1 MADESEERAEQDVT
15 AATEGYGGPVSD
27 QELAD
32 VYLPKGQDTVQDTS
46 PSAPDSAAPDSPAA
60 TDSGSGTTAP
70 DAAPDGSGTLEG
82 SSGEPAIE
90 PPD

>member
-1 MADESEERAEQDVT
+1 MADESEQRAERDVT

-27 QELAD
+27 EELAD
-32 VYLPKGQDTVQDTS
+32 VYLPEGQDTVQDTD
-46 PSAPDSAAPDSPAA
+46 ARSAAGNGSDA
-60 TDSGSGTTAP
+60 TEP
-70 DAAPDGSGTLEG
+70 DAAPDGSGTIEG

>member
-1 MADESEERAEQDVT
+1 MADESEQQAEQDVT

-32 VYLPKGQDTVQDTS
+32 VYLPEGQDSVQDT
-46 PSAPDSAAPDSPAA
+46 
-60 TDSGSGTTAP
+60 GSGENPGAVDEAP
-70 DAAPDGSGTLEG
+70 EQETAPDGSGTLDG

>member
-1 MADESEERAEQDVT
+1 MADESEERAQQDVT

-27 QELAD
+27 DELAD
-32 VYLPKGQDTVQDTS
+32 VYLPEGQDTVQDTDNRS
-46 PSAPDSAAPDSPAA
+46 GASE
-60 TDSGSGTTAP
+60 GSGATAP

>member
-1 MADESEERAEQDVT
+1 MTQASEERAERDVT

-27 QELAD
+27 EELAD
-32 VYLPKGQDTVQDTS
+32 VYLPEGQDEVQDT
-46 PSAPDSAAPDSPAA
+46 
-60 TDSGSGTTAP
+60 GSGGTAAGQGASVPAPEP
-70 DAAPDGSGTLEG
+70 DPAPDGTGTLEG

>member
-1 MADESEERAEQDVT
+1 MADESEARAEQDVT

-32 VYLPKGQDTVQDTS
+32 VYLPEGQDTVQDTGS
-46 PSAPDSAAPDSPAA
+46 PASAADSSAA
-60 TDSGSGTTAP
+60 SDSGSGSSAP
-70 DAAPDGSGTLEG
+70 EAAPDGSGTVEG

>member
-1 MADESEERAEQDVT
+1 MADQTEERAEQDVT

-32 VYLPKGQDTVQDTS
+32 VYLPEGQDTVQDTDS
-46 PSAPDSAAPDSPAA
+46 RTAADAGGAPSAPEE
-60 TDSGSGTTAP
+60 
-70 DAAPDGSGTLEG
+70 APDGSGTLEG

>member
-1 MADESEERAEQDVT
+1 MADESEQRAEQDVT

-27 QELAD
+27 DELAE
-32 VYLPKGQDTVQDTS
+32 VYLPEGQDTVQDT
-46 PSAPDSAAPDSPAA
+46 DSRSH
-60 TDSGSGTTAP
+60 SGTDTGTP
-70 DAAPDGSGTLEG
+70 EQQAAPDGTGTLDG

>member
-1 MADESEERAEQDVT
+1 MADESEERAQRDVT

-27 QELAD
+27 EELAD
-32 VYLPKGQDTVQDTS
+32 VYLPEGQDAVQDTG
-46 PSAPDSAAPDSPAA
+46 SAQEADAGGETS
-60 TDSGSGTTAP
+60 AP

>member
-1 MADESEERAEQDVT
+1 MAEESETRAERDVT

-32 VYLPKGQDTVQDTS
+32 VYLPEGQDQVQDT
-46 PSAPDSAAPDSPAA
+46 
-60 TDSGSGTTAP
+60 GSGQMPTDAP
-70 DAAPDGSGTLEG
+70 AEEAAPDGPGTLDG
-82 SSGEPAIE
+82 SPGEPAIE

>member
-32 VYLPKGQDTVQDTS
+32 VYLPEGQDTVHDT
-46 PSAPDSAAPDSPAA
+46 
-60 TDSGSGTTAP
+60 GSGPEESTGGEAP
-70 DAAPDGSGTLEG
+70 AQDAAPDGSGTIEG